1 MTITYFLSKWN
12 SIQSYQEQ
20 LSFLKHYLISLHR
33 NKEVVDFMEQ
43 LLSGMDSNSKK
54 MGILLYCKKILKQY
68 ERIPSRELAECFPE
82 EYDKE
87 MEEIE
92 EEQAIYDPVKWAEA
106 EIEFISSYSKIQ
118 QEFPEP
124 EEPVT
129 EIKQPEKLYP
139 ETKEFLTLKETMDL
153 LKISKST
160 LDRRREEGLPW
171 HKDGKKLYFKR
182 NELIKWIDKK
192 RW

>member
-1 MTITYFLSKWN
+1 MTDSYFLSKWN
-12 SIQSYQEQ
+12 SLQLHKAK
-20 LSFLKHYLISLHR
+20 LSFLQNYLLSLHR
-33 NKEVVDFMEQ
+33 NREVVEFLDN
-43 LLSGMDSNSKK
+43 LLAGIDSISNK
-54 MGILLYCKKILKQY
+54 MGMLLYCLKILKQY
-68 ERIPSRELAECFPE
+68 QRTIPKELAESFPE
-82 EYDKE
+82 QYDLE
-87 MEEIE
+87 RETIA
-92 EEQAIYDPVKWAEA
+92 EEQTIYDPVKWIEA

-118 QEFPEP
+118 QEFPET
-124 EEPVT
+124 EEPVKET
-129 EIKQPEKLYP
+129 KLSEKLYP

>member
-1 MTITYFLSKWN
+1 MKW
-12 SIQSYQEQ
+12 
-20 LSFLKHYLISLHR
+20 
-33 NKEVVDFMEQ
+33 V
-43 LLSGMDSNSKK
+43 
-54 MGILLYCKKILKQY
+54 
-68 ERIPSRELAECFPE
+68 
-82 EYDKE
+82 
-87 MEEIE
+87 
-92 EEQAIYDPVKWAEA
+92 EA

-118 QEFPEP
+118 REFPEP

-139 ETKEFLTLKETMDL
+139 ETKEFLTLKETLDL

-160 LDRRREEGLPW
+160 LDRHREEGLPW

-182 NELIKWIDKK
+182 NEMIKWIEKK